1 MKPQRAFTAAGIAA
15 NHCEALM
22 GRRVGEDE
30 LLARLARMGG
40 RLSRLLPT
48 ALAPFCGG
56 QTPGVRMLDIERLS
70 EQALAQRIGPL
81 AGNAVLGNAAGSP
94 AMLISVEALAV
105 FAQLDR
111 AFGGTG
117 DIADTQ
123 PLAFPTSGILL
134 LARIHAVVLR
144 ALNEALGPDNAM
156 SLLASDS
163 DYSVLEAFPGDAQL
177 AVLVCEFTARDARPC
192 ELTLALP
199 MAALERLF
207 AASAAA
213 QPRRAKIA
221 RGPLDAPFA
230 DMPLQLDARLVDMRL
245 PLGRLAALKVGQ
257 VLPVSVARKV
267 PLSIGGT
274 VLAHGTLGEQDD
286 RLALRV
292 AETPLNPRP
301 GSIPQANVQEVQA

>member
-1 MKPQRAFTAAGIAA
+1 MTTKTVNVSGMTCSHCVAAVTDEVSKIDGSYDRLDPLLCSADLHALHKGFGPRMNFTEDFLAAYKGLVFQIRSEGVSLSDRRAIK
-15 NHCEALM
+15 
-22 GRRVGEDE
+22 
-30 LLARLARMGG
+30 
-40 RLSRLLPT
+40 
-48 ALAPFCGG
+48 
-56 QTPGVRMLDIERLS
+56 MLK
-70 EQALAQRIGPL
+70 
-81 AGNAVLGNAAGSP
+81 
-94 AMLISVEALAV
+94 
-105 FAQLDR
+105 
-111 AFGGTG
+111 
-117 DIADTQ
+117 
-123 PLAFPTSGILL
+123 
-134 LARIHAVVLR
+134 
-144 ALNEALGPDNAM
+144 
-156 SLLASDS
+156 
-163 DYSVLEAFPGDAQL
+163 
-177 AVLVCEFTARDARPC
+177 
-192 ELTLALP
+192 
-199 MAALERLF
+199 LF